1 MSNIS
6 LLNPY
11 SSAAS
16 ATLDSVFSGTS
27 SSSTSSVTAD
37 SVTLSDE
44 AIELLDELRYKENLS
59 SIKTE
64 NEYYFDKAS
73 KKLPNTEEFTD
84 MLNWL
89 SSQKVDEG
97 FKFGESDSV
106 VNRDA
111 YEKDPVKY
119 AEMWT
124 NMYNHF
130 DELMTDLG
138 LNKDDTMMRE
148 VLANDDVQL
157 ELMTRFKNSFSDRT
171 NSLLSYFNITV

>member
-1 MSNIS
+1 MSSIP

-16 ATLDSVFSGTS
+16 AGLSSIFSGTS
-27 SSSTSSVTAD
+27 SSSESAVAAD

-64 NEYYFDKAS
+64 SEYYFDKAS

-89 SSQKVDEG
+89 SSQKADEG
-97 FKFGESDSV
+97 FTFGESSSV
-106 VNRDA
+106 INRDA

-130 DELMTDLG
+130 GDLMSDLG
-138 LNKDDTMMRE
+138 LDKDDTMMRE
-148 VLANDDVQL
+148 VLSNDSVQL